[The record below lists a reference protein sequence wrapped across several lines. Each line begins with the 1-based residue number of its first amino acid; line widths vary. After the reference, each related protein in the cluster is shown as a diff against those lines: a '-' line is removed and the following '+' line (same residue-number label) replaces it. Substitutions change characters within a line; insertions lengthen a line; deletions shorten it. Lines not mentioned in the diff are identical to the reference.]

1 MSIKRLSTEEGP
13 GSLWTRGP
21 LPARR
26 SSCLY
31 RGLTGQIPPLSME
44 TRGLL
49 LAGSLQAWNH
59 RNPSPRHSFFPHL
72 HAAGNLI
79 TFFFLNI
86 NSTSPIHPSFLT
98 NKSTMPRQ
106 RSVGRAPSRPTASA
120 PAPKPQ
126 QARPAATMAA
136 PPPAAAHPPPQAMP
150 PQAAAPV
157 SQGPG
162 LFGQM
167 ASTAA

>member
-1 MSIKRLSTEEGP
+1 MPIPRPYGANPSTLHGNP
-13 GSLWTRGP
+13 RAPIGRV
-21 LPARR
+21 
-26 SSCLY
+26 
-31 RGLTGQIPPLSME
+31 
-44 TRGLL
+44 
-49 LAGSLQAWNH
+49 LAGLEPPKSESPAFFLS
-59 RNPSPRHSFFPHL
+59 PSPRPP
-72 HAAGNLI
+72 GNLI